1 MSDEASQQTI
11 LFVDDEESI
20 LEIASEHFRDMGYR
34 VLTAKN
40 GVEAI
45 GLLDQ
50 HTVDCC
56 FTDINMPEMDGLEFA
71 EYLRNA
77 DNTIP
82 VVVMTGYPSLDN
94 TIRTLKNGVVDFL
107 IKPINLNQ
115 MSLCLKRV
123 LREREL
129 FIKNLLLN
137 KELESKK
144 RIESLNEELS
154 GKVSELRIL
163 NKIMSELVALRSG
176 AEVFDHM
183 VRIALDITV
192 AEDTAFFLV
201 SDSVERPIS
210 IAAFTRKEGNG
221 EVKTIGSP
229 PSGSSSGA
237 SVLQPECDAAVDEII
252 QEIVSD
258 EVPMIVSKNA
268 EAEKL
273 PPHLKSFIG
282 IPLTIRDSV
291 FGVLVAAVAEADR
304 FFAEKD
310 LYYLTFMT
318 QQAAYMVENLA
329 LYENIYEN
337 LFATLSAFV
346 KAVEA
351 RDAYTKQHSY
361 RVTEA
366 AKIIARRYGCS
377 KAEIDVLDF
386 AGRLH
391 DMGKIG
397 IRDDILLKPG
407 PLTPEEFEKIKDHPT
422 IGESIIA
429 QLGLWDREKIII
441 RHHHERYD
449 GTGYPDGLAG
459 QDIPLLARILSIA
472 DVYDAMIS
480 GRAYRKEMPSDDVLH
495 IIESESGR
503 QFDPEIV
510 AVFLELYRADELAP
524 VYRYMN

>member
-1 MSDEASQQTI
+1 MAEEGHEQTI

-20 LEIASEHFRDMGYR
+20 LEIASEHFQDLGYR
-34 VLTAKN
+34 VLTARN
-40 GVEAI
+40 GLEAI
-45 GLLDQ
+45 DLLDT
-50 HTVDCC
+50 HPVDCC

-71 EYLRNA
+71 EYLRKK

-115 MSLCLKRV
+115 MGLCLKRV
-123 LREREL
+123 LRERQL

-144 RIESLNEELS
+144 RIESLNRELS
-154 GKVSELRIL
+154 SKVSELQIL

-192 AEDTAFFLV
+192 AEKTAFFLITDTV
-201 SDSVERPIS
+201 DRPVRITAFGRE
-210 IAAFTRKEGNG
+210 AANG
-221 EVKTIGSP
+221 QPKAIGSAG
-229 PSGSSSGA
+229 GSRP
-237 SVLQPECDAAVDEII
+237 VFDPECDDAVNAVIREI
-252 QEIVSD
+252 SAD
-258 EVPMIVSKNA
+258 EVPLIISDNA
-268 EAEKL
+268 EVEKL
-273 PPHLKSFIG
+273 PSGLKSFIG
-282 IPLTIRDSV
+282 IPLKIRDSV
-291 FGVLVAAVAEADR
+291 FGVLVAAVEENEKA
-304 FFAEKD
+304 FTEKD

-318 QQAAYMVENLA
+318 QQAAYIVENLA

-351 RDAYTKQHSY
+351 RDAYTKQHSNQ
-361 RVTEA
+361 VTEA
-366 AKIIARRYGCS
+366 AKIIADRYGCS

-407 PLTPEEFEKIKDHPT
+407 PLTPEEFEKIKEHPV
-422 IGESIIA
+422 IGENIIG

-449 GTGYPDGLAG
+449 GSGYPDGLAG
-459 QDIPLLARILSIA
+459 ENIPLLARILSVA

-480 GRAYRKEMPSDDVLH
+480 GRPYRKEMPGDEVLH
-495 IIESESGR
+495 IIASERGR

-510 AVFLELYRADELAP
+510 DLFLELCRSDALAP
-524 VYRYMN
+524 VYGHMN